1 MKKTIV
7 WLLITGIS
15 IAIVTALYYS
25 SPSKNSQEAF
35 AIEIDSA
42 EFALPILFYGFEVNS
57 YQITEGKVKWSQNLS
72 EILSQFN
79 ISYQTLHTLSNR
91 AKEVYDVRKLKA
103 GAKYSIIH
111 NSDSLKTAR
120 QFIFEPSPTEYVVYN
135 FVDSIFASLE
145 KKHVEIRERVL
156 AAEITSSLYNS
167 IVDLGS
173 SPMLVNQ
180 LVDVYAWQVDFF
192 RISQGD
198 RFKIIF
204 EEKVVDG
211 EVIGIGEIKGA
222 YFEHIG
228 KGYYAI
234 PFQNGDKMDYF
245 DQDGNSLRK
254 TFLKAPLNFS
264 RISSR
269 YSLRRFHPVQ
279 KRYKAHLGTDYAAP
293 TGTPIR
299 TVGDG
304 VVLEAR
310 YHGGNGNYVKIRHNS
325 NYTTQYLHMSK
336 IASGIKPGV
345 KVEQGKTIGYVGS
358 TGLANGPH
366 LCFRFWKN
374 GRQVDALKVDVP
386 SSSGIDSINMP
397 DFMIA
402 SDFIQKQLN
411 EISFSNPETLIAQV
425 PMDETSKEIEFLTED

>member
-1 MKKTIV
+1 MKKTII
-7 WLLITGIS
+7 WLAIASVS
-15 IAIVTALYYS
+15 IVASVALYYS
-25 SPSKNSQEAF
+25 QTTSSSLENVAVD
-35 AIEIDSA
+35 IDST
-42 EFALPILFYGFEVNS
+42 EFDLPMLFYGYKVDS
-57 YQITEGKVKWSQNLS
+57 YQISEGKVKQNQNLS
-72 EILSQFN
+72 EILSNFN
-79 ISYQTLHTLSNR
+79 ISFQDLHILSNR

-103 GAKYSIIH
+103 GAKFSIIH
-111 NSDSLKTAR
+111 DGDSLKTAR

-135 FVDSIFASLE
+135 FADSVFAKLGRRQ
-145 KKHVEIRERVL
+145 VEIREKVI
-156 AAEITSSLYNS
+156 ASEITSSMYNS
-167 IVDLGS
+167 IVDQGS
-173 SPMLVNQ
+173 SPMLVTQ

-192 RISQGD
+192 RIAKGD
-198 RFKIIF
+198 KFKVIF
-204 EEKVVDG
+204 EEQMVDG
-211 EVIGIGEIKGA
+211 NVIGIGDIKGA
-222 YFEHIG
+222 YFEHLG
-228 KGYYAI
+228 KEYYAI
-234 PFQNGDKMDYF
+234 PFQNDEKMDYF
-245 DQDGNSLRK
+245 DEEGNSLRK

-269 YSLRRFHPVQ
+269 YSPRRFHPVQ

-336 IASGIKPGV
+336 IASGIRPGV

-386 SSSGIDSINMP
+386 SSSGVDSEKMP
-397 DFMIA
+397 DFRAA
-402 SDFIQKQLN
+402 STYIQKQLDS
-411 EISFSNPETLIAQV
+411 IAFSNPEALVAQV
-425 PMDETSKEIEFLTED
+425 PMNEPTKD

>member
-1 MKKTIV
+1 MKKSIV
-7 WLLITGIS
+7 WLLITGFC
-15 IAIVTALYYS
+15 IAVLTFFFYPTKSNNESVAV
-25 SPSKNSQEAF
+25 
-35 AIEIDSA
+35 EIDST
-42 EFALPILFYGFEVNS
+42 EFILPILFYGHEVDS
-57 YQITEGKVKWSQNLS
+57 YTIYEGKVKRNQNLS
-72 EILSQFN
+72 EILSDFN
-79 ISYQTLHTLSNR
+79 ISYQDLHTLSGR

-103 GAKYSIIH
+103 GSKFSIIH
-111 NSDSLKTAR
+111 NNDSLKTAR

-135 FVDSIFASLE
+135 FADSVFAKLE
-145 KKHVEIRERVL
+145 KKHVEVRERVM
-156 AAEITSSLYNS
+156 AAEINSSVYNS

-173 SPMLVNQ
+173 SPILVNQ

-192 RISQGD
+192 RIAKGD
-198 RFKIIF
+198 KFKIIF
-204 EEKVVDG
+204 EEQIVDG
-211 EVIGIGEIKGA
+211 NVIGIGEIKGA

-234 PFQNGDKMDYF
+234 PFQSGEKLDYF
-245 DQDGNSLRK
+245 DEKGNSLRK

-269 YSLRRFHPVQ
+269 YSPRRFHPVQ

-336 IASGIKPGV
+336 IASGIRPGV

-386 SSSGIDSINMP
+386 SSSGIDSTYMA
-397 DFMIA
+397 DFRIV
-402 SDFIQKQLN
+402 SDNIQTQLN
-411 EISFSNPETLIAQV
+411 KITFSNAKTLLAQV
-425 PMDETSKEIEFLTED
+425 PMSESTKKIDPHIEQ